1 MSTHA
6 RGSKTITKPATV
18 QTATDVST
26 AIIAKTDAPQTLKD
40 KAAAVQTFIGA
51 YNSAFDGFNAEVPV
65 IDTKATSVNG
75 DFTALKVAYAELKH
89 LAKGLVSIGMINP
102 ADYGTLLG

>member
-6 RGSKTITKPATV
+6 RGTKTITKPAAV

-40 KAAAVQTFIGA
+40 KATAVQTLIGA
-51 YNSAFDGFNAEVPV
+51 YNNAFDGFNAEVPV
-65 IDTKATSVNG
+65 IGTKATAVND
-75 DFTALKVAYAELKH
+75 DFTALKTAYAELKH
-89 LAKGLVSIGMINP
+89 LAKGLVTIGMINP